1 MKLKKQLKKEFEKET
16 GFTPQYRDEWIHWL
30 EVNKHIKPK
39 TDTSEENFARIS
51 KEHLKRNI

>member
-16 GFTPQYRDEWIHWL
+16 GLTPQYRDEWIHWL

-39 TDTSEENFARIS
+39 TDTSD
-51 KEHLKRNI
+51 